1 MKGIVRNK
9 IPSSQFYHSEK
20 LMFDKNKLAET
31 FNSYFVNIGSKLR
44 TSIPENKTT
53 FKNFIHYENP
63 CLSTINLMD
72 L

>member
-1 MKGIVRNK
+1 
-9 IPSSQFYHSEK
+9 
-20 LMFDKNKLAET
+20 MFDQKELAET

-44 TSIPENKTT
+44 ASIPENKAT

>member
-1 MKGIVRNK
+1 
-9 IPSSQFYHSEK
+9 
-20 LMFDKNKLAET
+20 MFDKNKLAET
-31 FNSYFVNIGSKLR
+31 FNSYFVNIDSKLR